1 MKKPDTPW
9 TVQKSKK
16 FDKQVRALPYAV
28 QKKLSVVMTDMIWH
42 ENPTQ
47 LGIMKK
53 TVYGP
58 AFVTEL
64 DDSYRLAYLV
74 DLGKRMIII
83 IIVGD
88 HKGVYG
94 TD

>member
-9 TVQKSKK
+9 SVQKPKK
-16 FDKQVRALPYAV
+16 FDKQVRALLYLV
-28 QKKLSVVMTDMIWH
+28 QRKLSFVMTDMIWH

-47 LGIMKK
+47 LGIMKN

-58 AFVTEL
+58 AYVTEIG
-64 DDSYRLAYLV
+64 DSYRLAYLV
-74 DLGKRMIII
+74 DLGRRIIII
-83 IIVGD
+83 IIVWD
-88 HKGVYG
+88 HKGIYG